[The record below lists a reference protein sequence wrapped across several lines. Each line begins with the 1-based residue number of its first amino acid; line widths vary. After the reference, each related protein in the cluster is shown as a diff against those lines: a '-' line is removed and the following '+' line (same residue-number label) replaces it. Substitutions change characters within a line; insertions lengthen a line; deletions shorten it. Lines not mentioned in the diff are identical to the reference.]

1 MKYPL
6 VSITGIFG
14 SIITGL
20 FGGWSSAMT
29 TLAIFVVIDLITGFM
44 LALVFHNSPKTE
56 KGTLNSKT
64 MFIGLCRKGVIGL
77 LLIVAYRLDL
87 MIGADYVQTAVCIA
101 FIVNETIS
109 IIENI
114 GLMGVPIPKVL
125 KDVIEILNK
134 KEEVAEDE

>member
-1 MKYPL
+1 MKYPI

-14 SIITGL
+14 SIIAGL

-29 TLAIFVVIDLITGFM
+29 TLGIFMVIDLITGFM

-56 KGTLNSKT
+56 KGTLESKT
-64 MFIGLCRKGVIGL
+64 MFKGLCRKGLIL
-77 LLIVAYRLDL
+77 LLLVVAHRLDL
-87 MIGADYVQTAVCIA
+87 IIGADYVQTGVCIA

-109 IIENI
+109 ILENI
-114 GLMGVPIPKVL
+114 GLMGVPVPKVL

-134 KEEVAEDE
+134 KKEVDEDE